1 MKKTI
6 QWIRYDF
13 NSNPFRFIIECL
25 AWCGSIGCALGMALT
40 APNPPLMVFYPIWI
54 ISCSMYAW
62 SAFTRKSFGMLLNYA
77 LLMTI
82 DSIGLIRMMINNT
95 PY

>member
-1 MKKTI
+1 MKNI
-6 QWIRYDF
+6 LRWIKHDF

-25 AWCGSIGCALGMALT
+25 AWCGSIGSAIGMALT
-40 APNPPLMVFYPIWI
+40 VPNPPLMVFYPIWI

-62 SAFTRKSFGMLLNYA
+62 SAFTRRSFGMLLNYV

-82 DSIGLIRMMINNT
+82 DSIALYRML
-95 PY
+95 